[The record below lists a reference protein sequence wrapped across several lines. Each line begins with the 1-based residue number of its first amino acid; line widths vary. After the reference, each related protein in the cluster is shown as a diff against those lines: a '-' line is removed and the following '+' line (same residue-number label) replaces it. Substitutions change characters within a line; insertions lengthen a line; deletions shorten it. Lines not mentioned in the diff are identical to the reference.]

1 MDDSQVYYS
10 TIYKTLEFELRNPRV
25 LAWSIVFQNGSPNN
39 KTPNSPT
46 KMSFGRNTSSPANYR
61 SFLNSNGTKS
71 FENTLKRPFSTW
83 RCLYWPEVAVN
94 PIYSSGYAEMR
105 IVLYLNKLNIS
116 ANFAE
121 DSVENLYNGELNDI
135 KSNIDMAPI
144 ELLPYARIYYDK
156 ELLYQSPIIKS
167 DLCIILDI
175 EVHHPLSNLYVEIYD
190 WDNSDTSLVGID
202 DSIGQLIIP
211 IGIHANKKAL
221 DTRLIV
227 GTDDE
232 ARVLFIRK
240 SYQKK
245 VLSDNIAAQ
254 TLLKF
259 TLNNNFDLSID
270 NSSGNYTDIP
280 DLLYSD
286 IISKLTKEA
295 LLLAKNAEEKY
306 KINTGRLQ
314 NPHEYLVTRIYSEV
328 KWSRIT
334 LIPRE
339 IAALNLP
346 EPCKKTYEENLQL
359 SPNINKD
366 LNRIIHSIKAIKD
379 IFWPACIKPIQQKTQ
394 MIIKWESAILSFTI
408 IGFIIYL
415 LLHPQY
421 TFSIFFGIALIILA
435 STFPHRYWAYDRIS
449 QITEYNFKQTQ
460 TLKKSLDRDVQ
471 QNVSQKNEPLSPI
484 IIDRIDPLVGQSD
497 GTDILQVLSS
507 SALPP
512 GYEIYL
518 NRAANIFERLSRI
531 LKLVVSIMYWEDI
544 VTSLAL
550 SIFLLL
556 SLLYSLF
563 YPYIFQ
569 HGIQYIILSTISIT
583 VLSVLPPLKSIT
595 RMFIAFRKYRKL
607 KRIKFQN

>member
-1 MDDSQVYYS
+1 MDDNEVNYS
-10 TIYKTLEFELRNPRV
+10 TIYKTPEFELRNPRV
-25 LAWSIVFQNGSPNN
+25 LAWSIIFQNGSPNN
-39 KTPNSPT
+39 KIPNSPT
-46 KMSFGRNTSSPANYR
+46 KTHFDKDISSVTNCG
-61 SFLNSNGTKS
+61 NSLDLNGTES
-71 FENTLKRPFSTW
+71 SENTLKRPFSTW

-94 PIYSSGYAEMR
+94 PIYSSGYAKMR

-116 ANFAE
+116 ANFSEDNAE
-121 DSVENLYNGELNDI
+121 SVYNGELNNI
-135 KSNIDMAPI
+135 KSNLDMAPI
-144 ELLPYARIYYDK
+144 ELLPYVRIYYDK
-156 ELLYQSPIIKS
+156 ELLYQSSIIKS

-175 EVHHPLSNLYVEIYD
+175 EVHHPLSNLYAEIYD
-190 WDNSDTSLVGID
+190 WDNSDTSLVGTD

-227 GTDDE
+227 GMDDE

-245 VLSDNIAAQ
+245 VLSDNIVAQ
-254 TLLKF
+254 KLLKF
-259 TLNNNFDLSID
+259 PLNSNFNLPVY
-270 NSSGNYTDIP
+270 NSSGNYTDIS
-280 DLLYSD
+280 DIIYSD

-306 KINTGRLQ
+306 KVNTGRLQ

-346 EPCKKTYEENLQL
+346 EPCKKIHEANSQL

-366 LNRIIHSIKAIKD
+366 LNRIINSIKVIKD
-379 IFWPACIKPIQQKTQ
+379 IFWPACIKPIQQKIQ
-394 MIIKWESAILSFTI
+394 VIIEWESTILSFTI

-415 LLHPQY
+415 LLYPQY
-421 TFSIFFGIALIILA
+421 TFPIFFGISLITLG
-435 STFPHRYWAYDRIS
+435 STFLHRYWAYDRIN
-449 QITEYNFKQTQ
+449 QITEYNLKQTQ
-460 TLKKSLDRDVQ
+460 TLKKNLDGDIQ
-471 QNVSQKNEPLSPI
+471 QNTSRENEPLSPI
-484 IIDRIDPLVGQSD
+484 IIDGTEPLVGQSD
-497 GTDILQVLSS
+497 ETDILQVLSS

-512 GYEIYL
+512 GYKIYL
-518 NRAANIFERLSRI
+518 NKAANIFERLSKI
-531 LKLVVSIMYWEDI
+531 LKLVVSIIYWEDI
-544 VTSLAL
+544 VTSLVL
-550 SIFLLL
+550 SIFLLF

-569 HGIQYIILSTISIT
+569 YGIQYIILSTISIT
-583 VLSVLPPLKSIT
+583 VLSALPPLKSIT

-607 KRIKFQN
+607 KMIKFQN